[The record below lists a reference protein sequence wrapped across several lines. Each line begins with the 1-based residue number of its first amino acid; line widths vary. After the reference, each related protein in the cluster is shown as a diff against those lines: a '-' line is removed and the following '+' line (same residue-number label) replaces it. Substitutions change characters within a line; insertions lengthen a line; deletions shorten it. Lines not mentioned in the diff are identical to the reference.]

1 MLTLKTTVA
10 RSSVLAAA
18 GVNQK
23 AGRPLGS
30 TAAAI
35 AAAKAMAELERKK
48 VEVIVGE

>member
-18 GVNQK
+18 GVK
-23 AGRPLGS
+23 KVDRPLGS

-35 AAAKAMAELERKK
+35 ASAKATAELERKK
-48 VEVIVGE
+48 VEVVVVE